1 MTTVLVCGATG
12 NTGSEV
18 LRQLRGEDVTLRAL
32 TRSKESA
39 ERLSAE
45 GVQAFVGN
53 LEEVAGLGPALDG
66 VDVVYVANPASP
78 ELPAL
83 EGALAAAARDAG
95 VGHLVKL
102 SVIGAA
108 ADSPLS
114 FAELHFHAEELI
126 RQSGIG
132 WTMLRPN
139 GFMQNTLAWS
149 AQIPGGVI
157 YGPVMDARWSIIDVR
172 DIGAVGAAAI
182 LDAAGHAGKTYELTG
197 PEDSSPREQVAI
209 VAELL
214 GVPLEAQE
222 VTIDQAKA
230 TMLSMGWPEWNVER
244 MGELFEIYA
253 EGIAQTISGDVE
265 VVTGRPARTYG
276 EFAADHLDTFRAGG
290 QADE

>member
-182 LDAAGHAGKTYELTG
+182 LDAAAHAGKTFAARAG
-197 PEDSSPREQVAI
+197 RDR
-209 VAELL
+209 
-214 GVPLEAQE
+214 
-222 VTIDQAKA
+222 
-230 TMLSMGWPEWNVER
+230 R
-244 MGELFEIYA
+244 
-253 EGIAQTISGDVE
+253 
-265 VVTGRPARTYG
+265 RPARRAARGPGGHDRPG
-276 EFAADHLDTFRAGG
+276 EGDDAVDGLARVERRADGRAVRDLRRGHRADDQRRRRGRHGKAGPNVWRVRGRPSRYLPRGRAGR
-290 QADE
+290 